1 MFRPA
6 ISFVLFVSLSTAAAA
21 NDSIATVGAGGL
33 ELVHADT
40 ITMADER
47 LYISTGKVAV
57 DYVFYNQSDV
67 AKTYL
72 VAFPMP
78 LIEPSTYYEGDIA
91 LADREADNFL
101 NFKTIVDGQ
110 PVMPDLELRAFSG
123 PVDITDQ
130 LKAAGLPLNPL
141 QQKTT
146 QAVSALSADA
156 ARTLEELGA
165 IGQDGDARYP
175 RWTLKATYYWLQVFP
190 PQQEL
195 KVSHS
200 YEPGTGTWFYYS
212 GMLDDDQVVHQ
223 YCIDNGTAAA
233 MRRGT
238 KDGRDMVLAHEVR
251 YVLST
256 GSNWQGPISDFRL
269 VVDKGDPDAIVSFCM
284 DGVKKIS
291 PTQFEVSRTDFI
303 PTGDLSIL
311 VVMPMAKE

>member
-6 ISFVLFVSLSTAAAA
+6 ISFVLFVSLATGAAA

-40 ITMADER
+40 IHMSEER
-47 LYISTGKVAV
+47 LFISTGKVAV

-141 QQKTT
+141 QQKT
-146 QAVSALSADA
+146 
-156 ARTLEELGA
+156 
-165 IGQDGDARYP
+165 
-175 RWTLKATYYWLQVFP
+175 
-190 PQQEL
+190 
-195 KVSHS
+195 
-200 YEPGTGTWFYYS
+200 
-212 GMLDDDQVVHQ
+212 
-223 YCIDNGTAAA
+223 
-233 MRRGT
+233 
-238 KDGRDMVLAHEVR
+238 
-251 YVLST
+251 
-256 GSNWQGPISDFRL
+256 
-269 VVDKGDPDAIVSFCM
+269 
-284 DGVKKIS
+284 
-291 PTQFEVSRTDFI
+291 
-303 PTGDLSIL
+303 
-311 VVMPMAKE
+311 